1 MAENEETTP
10 LLETENPA
18 DSTFWGKLKTPYFKM
33 YCSHALSAWGDRMWT
48 FAVGL
53 YLVQLY
59 PSSLRV
65 TAIFGLAASLS
76 VIILGSSIGNWVDR
90 NPRLKAARN
99 SLIVQNSMIVLCA
112 VGLCLI
118 LLFPDFVKSTWQ
130 GWLDVVA
137 QIYVILTAVLAQVAS
152 VANTICVEKDWVP
165 VIAGGNNQLLTE
177 MNAMMRRIDLI
188 AKLLA
193 PLLVGQ
199 IMTLSSIIAAIFL
212 AGWNFIG
219 VFFEYWLLWRVYKSV
234 PQLAVK
240 APAEVPAT
248 NSVEHQR
255 SGCCSS
261 VKRHFLEFFGGW
273 KIYFSHE
280 VCPAGLGLAFLFMT
294 VLGFDS
300 ITIGYCYTQGVSEA
314 VMGGMTG
321 LAGFTGVIGTIA
333 YPAMRKRVGLERTG
347 LFGLFSQICC
357 ASLCV
362 ISIWL
367 PGSPFDPFFTKN
379 STTISDNVT
388 EFYGIETSTSYLNSN
403 SVDESAT
410 QDDFTT
416 LVETLDISTGYMYTS
431 VIVFLAGMIAARTG
445 LWLLDM
451 TVNQFLQELVEEK
464 ERGVVSGVQYSL
476 NMTMDLVKF
485 VLVIAIPWTETF
497 GILIILSFAF
507 TCGAWISYAVFSN
520 RRRGHLLPYGVLKV
534 CNLQT
539 LDSSLDGQKRKAHE
553 EKQEFSYH
561 FNPLHNA

>member
-1 MAENEETTP
+1 
-10 LLETENPA
+10 
-18 DSTFWGKLKTPYFKM
+18 M

-53 YLVQLY
+53 YLIQLY

-76 VIILGSSIGNWVDR
+76 VIILGSSIGNWVDH
-90 NPRLKAARN
+90 NPRLKSARN
-99 SLIVQNSMIVLCA
+99 SLIVQNSMIIFCA

-130 GWLDVVA
+130 GWLDVMA

-165 VIAGGNNQLLTE
+165 VIAAGDNQLLTE

-212 AGWNFIG
+212 AGWNLIG

-240 APAEVPAT
+240 APVEVPAT
-248 NSVEHQR
+248 NSVEHHQP

-261 VKRHFLEFFGGW
+261 VRKHFLELFGGW

-347 LFGLFSQICC
+347 LLGLFSQICC

-362 ISIWL
+362 VSIWL
-367 PGSPFDPFFTKN
+367 PGSPFDPLFTKN
-379 STTISDNVT
+379 ATTVTENVT
-388 EFYGIETSTSYLNSN
+388 KLYEIETSTSYLNSTL
-403 SVDESAT
+403 VDESST

-416 LVETLDISTGYMYTS
+416 HTQSLDISSISKNYVYTS

-476 NMTMDLVKF
+476 NMTMDLAKF
-485 VLVIAIPWTETF
+485 LLVIAIPWTETF

-507 TCGAWISYAVFSN
+507 TCGAWVSYAIFSN

-539 LDSSLDGQKRKAHE
+539 LDSSLGGQNLKLPE
-553 EKQEFSYH
+553 EKQEFSYY
-561 FNPLHNA
+561 FNHLHNS

>member
-1 MAENEETTP
+1 MTDNEETAP
-10 LLETENPA
+10 LLETENLA
-18 DSTFWGKLKTPYFKM
+18 NSTFCGKFKTPHFKM

-53 YLVQLY
+53 YLIQLY

-76 VIILGSSIGNWVDR
+76 VIILGSSIGNWVDH
-90 NPRLKAARN
+90 NPRLKSARN
-99 SLIVQNSMIVLCA
+99 SLIVQNSMIIFCA

-130 GWLDVVA
+130 GWLDVMA

-165 VIAGGNNQLLTE
+165 VIAAGDNQLLT
-177 MNAMMRRIDLI
+177 
-188 AKLLA
+188 
-193 PLLVGQ
+193 
-199 IMTLSSIIAAIFL
+199 
-212 AGWNFIG
+212 
-219 VFFEYWLLWRVYKSV
+219 
-234 PQLAVK
+234 
-240 APAEVPAT
+240 AT
-248 NSVEHQR
+248 NSVEHHQP

-261 VKRHFLEFFGGW
+261 VRKHFLELFGGW

-347 LFGLFSQICC
+347 LLGLFSQICC

-362 ISIWL
+362 VSIWL
-367 PGSPFDPFFTKN
+367 PGSPFDPLFTKN
-379 STTISDNVT
+379 ATTVTENVT
-388 EFYGIETSTSYLNSN
+388 KLYEIETSTSYLNSTL
-403 SVDESAT
+403 VDESST

-416 LVETLDISTGYMYTS
+416 HTQSLDISSISKNYVYTS

-476 NMTMDLVKF
+476 NMTMDLAKF
-485 VLVIAIPWTETF
+485 LLVIAIPWTETF

-507 TCGAWISYAVFSN
+507 TCGAWVSYAIFSN

-539 LDSSLDGQKRKAHE
+539 LDSSLGGQNLKLPE
-553 EKQEFSYH
+553 EKQEFSYY
-561 FNPLHNA
+561 FNHLHNS